1 MRIRSKTRNFNFI
14 DLEKQQNNPKLIQF
28 ETYIYWTSKRNYLN
42 SLYCGNVQRKRRETI
57 GDNCSK
63 LLLYVLILTYKA
75 DDLIS
80 NYSVAD
86 YVATY
91 RLSRMVWGPKFNL
104 IVEYVTMGVIIKLTI
119 LQNSE
124 RVSPIER
131 LLTAIH
137 EAPPIQLRPY
147 KAALL

>member
-1 MRIRSKTRNFNFI
+1 M
-14 DLEKQQNNPKLIQF
+14 
-28 ETYIYWTSKRNYLN
+28 
-42 SLYCGNVQRKRRETI
+42 
-57 GDNCSK
+57 
-63 LLLYVLILTYKA
+63 TYKA
-75 DDLIS
+75 DDLS
-80 NYSVAD
+80 SSYSVAD

-91 RLSRMVWGPKFNL
+91 RLSRMVCRPKFNL
-104 IVEYVTMGVIIKLTI
+104 IVEYVTMGVTIKLTI